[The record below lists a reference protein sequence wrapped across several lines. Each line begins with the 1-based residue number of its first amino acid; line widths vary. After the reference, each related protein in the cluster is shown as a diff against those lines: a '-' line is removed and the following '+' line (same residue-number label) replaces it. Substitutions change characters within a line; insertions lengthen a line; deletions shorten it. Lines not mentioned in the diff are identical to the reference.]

1 MSEAG
6 ATIGMKMR
14 LAQAVSWVIHPFVAA
29 AILFAYIPM
38 KAGLEGTVLYMG
50 IGIFYLLTFV
60 TPIVYLIIHQ
70 RKGLIDHFDIRDRVQ
85 RKRHYLAFLVVCL
98 VQFVVMILSF
108 DAPIMWA
115 LAFAYLFNTLIFG
128 LINMSWK
135 ISIHGAGLGGLI
147 GAMIYLEGWNF
158 MPLGLLLFPLVWSR
172 VKLNFHTPTQVLAGT
187 TLSAVLMYTEM
198 AYFVGSW
205 AS

>member
-1 MSEAG
+1 MQIA
-6 ATIGMKMR
+6 A
-14 LAQAVSWVIHPFVAA
+14 AVSWIIHPFMAA
-29 AILFAYIPM
+29 AILFAYIPI
-38 KAGLEGTVLYMG
+38 KAGLDGMRLYMG
-50 IGIFYLLTFV
+50 IGLFYTLTLII
-60 TPIVYLIIHQ
+60 PILYLIYHK
-70 RKGLIDHFDIRDRVQ
+70 RKGLIDHFDIRDRIQ

-147 GAMIYLEGWNF
+147 GALIYLEGWNY
-158 MPLGLLLFPLVWSR
+158 MPLVLLVFPLVWSR
-172 VKLNFHTPTQVLAGT
+172 VKLSFHTPTQVLAGT
-187 TLSAVLMYTEM
+187 TLSAILMFAEM
-198 AYFVGSW
+198 SYFVGSW